1 MGVNT
6 ARRLLAA
13 EHALRQAP
21 RRAHP
26 PATQPRVP
34 PPLQLQPRAAAERLL
49 SLDVFRGITVVAM
62 LLVNNPGTARF
73 GYRAL
78 QHAEWN
84 GCQPPDLIFPFF
96 LFIVGVSIIYSLAQ
110 QERSGVPRGATII
123 KIVRRSATIFGIGM
137 LLNALPYFDWDVTRI
152 PGVLQRI
159 ALCYFIASLL
169 VVYSGVRGQACTAV
183 LLLAGYWILMTWVPV
198 PGYGAGDLQPDT
210 NLVAYIDRALMGGH
224 LWHHH
229 WDPEGLLSSVPAV
242 STTLIGVLT
251 GHWLR
256 SQRNGN
262 QRLTGLLLAGAAGV
276 GLGVVMNMWFPIN
289 KNLWTSSY
297 VVFTGGAALISLGLC
312 YWLVDL
318 KGYRRWATPFVVFG
332 TNAISAYAL
341 STLMTKALAL
351 WTVTRPNGMQVMLKT
366 YIFEVYFLPLAAR
379 RQASI
384 LYALAFV
391 TLWLALMSLLYRK
404 RIFIKI

>member
-1 MGVNT
+1 MQQ
-6 ARRLLAA
+6 
-13 EHALRQAP
+13 QAP
-21 RRAHP
+21 TPALP
-26 PATQPRVP
+26 PASEPRV
-34 PPLQLQPRAAAERLL
+34 PPLQLQPRATVERLL
-49 SLDVFRGITVVAM
+49 SLDVFRGITIVAM
-62 LLVNNPGTARF
+62 LMVNNPGTARF

-84 GCQPPDLIFPFF
+84 GCRPPDLIFPFF
-96 LFIVGVSIIYSLAQ
+96 LFIVGVAIIYSVAKQ
-110 QERSGVPRGATII
+110 KSCGVPRSTIII
-123 KIVRRSATIFGIGM
+123 KIVRRSLMLFGVGL
-137 LLNALPYFDWDVTRI
+137 LLNALPYFDWEITRI

-169 VVYSGVRGQACTAV
+169 VVYTGVRGQALTAA
-183 LLLAGYWILMTWVPV
+183 LLLVGYWVLMTWVPV

-210 NLVAYIDRALMGGH
+210 NLGAYIDRALMGGH

-256 SQRNGN
+256 AQRDGN
-262 QRLTGLLLAGAAGV
+262 RRLIGLLLGGAVGI
-276 GLGVVMNMWFPIN
+276 GLGVAMHFWFPIN

-297 VVFTGGAALISLGLC
+297 VMFTGGAALISLGLC

-318 KGYRRWATPFVVFG
+318 KGYKRWATPFVIFG
-332 TNAISAYAL
+332 TNAIAAYAL

-351 WTVTRPNGMQVMLKT
+351 WTVSRPGGKQVMLKT
-366 YIFEVYFLPLAAR
+366 YLFERYFLPLATH
-379 RQASI
+379 RQASL
-384 LYALAFV
+384 LYSLAFV
-391 TLWLALMSLLYRK
+391 TLWLALMSILYRK

>member
-1 MGVNT
+1 V
-6 ARRLLAA
+6 
-13 EHALRQAP
+13 
-21 RRAHP
+21 
-26 PATQPRVP
+26 
-34 PPLQLQPRAAAERLL
+34 PPLQLRSRPAVERLL
-49 SLDVFRGITVVAM
+49 SLDVFRGITIVAM
-62 LLVNNPGTARF
+62 LVVNNPGTARF

-84 GCQPPDLIFPFF
+84 GCRPPDLIFPFF

-110 QERSGVPRGATII
+110 QESRGVPRSVII
-123 KIVRRSATIFGIGM
+123 VKIARRAATIFGIGM

-159 ALCYFIASLL
+159 AFCYLCASLL
-169 VVYSGVRGQACTAV
+169 VVYSGVRGQAFTAA
-183 LLLAGYWILMTWVPV
+183 LLLVGYWVLITWVPV
-198 PGYGAGDLQPDT
+198 PGYGAGDLQPDA
-210 NLVAYIDRALMGGH
+210 NLGAYIDRALMGGH

-256 SQRNGN
+256 ASGSGN
-262 QRLTGLLLAGAAGV
+262 RRLTGLLLGGTV
-276 GLGVVMNMWFPIN
+276 GIGLGTVMDLWLPIN
-289 KNLWTSSY
+289 KSLWTSSF

-312 YWLVDL
+312 YWVVDVR
-318 KGYRRWATPFVVFG
+318 GYRRWATPFVVFG
-332 TNAISAYAL
+332 TNAIAAYAL

-351 WTVTRPNGMQVMLKT
+351 CTVTRPDGMQVMLKT

-391 TLWLALMSLLYRK
+391 TLWLVLMSILYRK

>member
-1 MGVNT
+1 M
-6 ARRLLAA
+6 
-13 EHALRQAP
+13 
-21 RRAHP
+21 
-26 PATQPRVP
+26 P
-34 PPLQLQPRAAAERLL
+34 PPPQLQPRAAVKRLL
-49 SLDVFRGITVVAM
+49 SLDVFRGITIVAM

-110 QERSGVPRGATII
+110 QESRGVPRSAIII
-123 KIVRRSATIFGIGM
+123 KIARRSATIFGIGM

-159 ALCYFIASLL
+159 AFCYFIASLL
-169 VVYSGVRGQACTAV
+169 VVYSGVRGQAFTAV
-183 LLLAGYWILMTWVPV
+183 LLLVGYWMLIAWVPV
-198 PGYGAGDLQPDT
+198 PGSAAGDLQPDT

-256 SQRNGN
+256 SQVNGN
-262 QRLTGLLLAGAAGV
+262 QRLTGLLLGGAGGI
-276 GLGVVMNMWFPIN
+276 GLGVVMNIWFPIN

-318 KGYRRWATPFVVFG
+318 KGYRRWTTPFVVFG

-351 WTVTRPNGMQVMLKT
+351 WTVTRPDGMQVMLKT

-379 RQASI
+379 REASI

-391 TLWLALMSLLYRK
+391 TLWLALMSILYRR

>member
-1 MGVNT
+1 M
-6 ARRLLAA
+6 
-13 EHALRQAP
+13 
-21 RRAHP
+21 
-26 PATQPRVP
+26 
-34 PPLQLQPRAAAERLL
+34 
-49 SLDVFRGITVVAM
+49 
-62 LLVNNPGTARF
+62 
-73 GYRAL
+73 
-78 QHAEWN
+78 
-84 GCQPPDLIFPFF
+84 IFPFF
-96 LFIVGVSIIYSLAQ
+96 LFIVGVAIIYSLAQ
-110 QERSGVPRGATII
+110 QESRGVPQRTIII

-137 LLNALPYFDWDVTRI
+137 LLNALPYFDWEITRI

-159 ALCYFIASLL
+159 ALCYFIASLV
-169 VVYSGVRGQACTAV
+169 VVYTGVTGQALTAV
-183 LLLAGYWILMTWVPV
+183 LLLVGYWVLMTWVPV

-210 NLVAYIDRALMGGH
+210 NLGAYVDRALMGGH

-242 STTLIGVLT
+242 STTLIGALT

-256 SQRNGN
+256 TPRNGT
-262 QRLTGLLLAGAAGV
+262 QRLSGLLLGGIAGI
-276 GLGVVMNMWFPIN
+276 GLGVVMNVWFPIN

-297 VVFTGGAALISLGLC
+297 AVFTGGAALISLGLC

-318 KGYRRWATPFVVFG
+318 KGYRRWATPFVIFG

-351 WTVTRPNGMQVMLKT
+351 WTVTRPDGRQVMLKT

-391 TLWLALMSLLYRK
+391 TLWLALMSILYRK